1 MLKSLKDLDCG
12 VLIKSFIF
20 LETPHVVSPVEES
33 LLCGGD
39 VQLTQEVHTIA
50 MQLLCS
56 HCVKYRLG

>member
-20 LETPHVVSPVEES
+20 LETPHVVVPVEEP

-50 MQLLCS
+50 S
-56 HCVKYRLG
+56 YCVVTV